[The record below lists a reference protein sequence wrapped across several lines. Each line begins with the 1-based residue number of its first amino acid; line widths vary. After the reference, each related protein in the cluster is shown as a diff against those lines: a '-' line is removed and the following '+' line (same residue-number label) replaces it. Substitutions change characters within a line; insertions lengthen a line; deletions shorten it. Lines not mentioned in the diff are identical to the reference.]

1 MLSGPPPGVYSRFE
15 YGIIELLRERSS
27 LMRIE
32 AGRPKTKIVCT
43 LGPATS
49 TEETVRSLAK
59 SGMSIARLNL
69 SHGTLAEHTESLEI
83 VRKVSA
89 DLDLPLGVMVDVPG
103 IKYRTGPADPG
114 VVNLSEGDE
123 FTLTSR
129 DVVGSESLVSI
140 SPPGIHRDAA
150 VDSSVLLDDG
160 LMELRVVAVQGEDV
174 VCTVVRGGRLTEGR
188 GVATPGRSPSQGFPN
203 EKAIEA
209 LEFAAE
215 SRADFV
221 ALSTI
226 TGPDDIA
233 AARLVLE
240 RKGHSPL
247 IISKI
252 ERSDAVD
259 DFEQILAVSDA
270 IMVARGDMG
279 VEVQLASV
287 PVLQKRLI
295 SLSNH
300 AGKPVITATQML
312 ESMIRSSVPTRAE
325 VTDVANAIYDGTD
338 AIMLSGE
345 TSIGQH
351 PVEAVKVMAEVALQA
366 EAALPY
372 EKMLGE
378 KLAHLVPQTDDAI
391 SYDACRSALQLDAS
405 LIIAFTESGGTAAR
419 VSKYRPVS
427 PILAMTPSAEVQRR
441 LTIAWGVVPIA
452 ASRIRTV
459 EDFFRMGED
468 AAVRICGAGEGDLAV
483 LVAGL
488 PIGVPGGTNL
498 LRVLTISDRN
508 VSV

>member
-1 MLSGPPPGVYSRFE
+1 
-15 YGIIELLRERSS
+15 
-27 LMRIE
+27 MRIE
-32 AGRPKTKIVCT
+32 AARPKTKIVCT

-49 TEETVRSLAK
+49 TEEAVRSLAE

-69 SHGTLAEHTESLEI
+69 SHGAIGEHRESLRI

-89 DLDLPLGVMVDVPG
+89 DMGTPLGVMVDVPG
-103 IKYRTGPADPG
+103 IKYRTGPTDPG
-114 VVNLSEGDE
+114 VVNLAVGDD

-129 DVVGSESLVSI
+129 DVVGSERLVSV

-150 VDSSVLLDDG
+150 PGSAVLLDDG
-160 LMELRVVAVQGEDV
+160 LMELEVAGVEGEDV
-174 VCTVVRGGRLTEGR
+174 ACTVVRGGRLTEGR
-188 GVATPGRSPSQGFPN
+188 GVATPGRSPSHTFPN
-203 EKAIEA
+203 EKAVEA

-215 SRADFV
+215 CRADFV
-221 ALSTI
+221 ALSTV
-226 TGPDDIA
+226 TGPHDIA
-233 AARLVLE
+233 AARLILE
-240 RKGHSPL
+240 RQGHVPL
-247 IISKI
+247 VISKI

-259 DFEQILAVSDA
+259 DFEKILAVSDA

-279 VEVQLASV
+279 VEVRLARV

-295 SLSNH
+295 ALSNH

-345 TSIGQH
+345 TSVGRY

-372 EKMLGE
+372 DEMIAD
-378 KLAHLVPQTDDAI
+378 KLPHLVPQTDDAI
-391 SYDACRSALQLDAS
+391 SYDACRTARQLDAA
-405 LIIAFTESGGTAAR
+405 LIIAFTESGGTAVR

-427 PILAMTPSAEVQRR
+427 PILALTPSEEVRRR
-441 LTIAWGVVPIA
+441 LTISWGVIPITV
-452 ASRIRTV
+452 SMIHTV
-459 EDFFRMGED
+459 EDFFRVGED
-468 AAVRICGAGEGDLAV
+468 AAVNICGVGEGDLV
-483 LVAGL
+483 ILVAGL

-498 LRVLTISDRN
+498 LRVLTISDGAG
-508 VSV
+508 

>member
-1 MLSGPPPGVYSRFE
+1 
-15 YGIIELLRERSS
+15 
-27 LMRIE
+27 MRIE

-49 TEETVRSLAK
+49 TDEAVRSLAEA
-59 SGMSIARLNL
+59 GMSIARLNL
-69 SHGTLAEHTESLEI
+69 SHGTISEHREALRI

-89 DLDLPLGVMVDVPG
+89 ELSLPLGIMVDVPG
-103 IKYRTGPADPG
+103 IKYRTGPTDPG
-114 VVNLSEGDE
+114 VVNLAVGDD

-129 DVVGSESLVSI
+129 DVVGTERLASVT
-140 SPPGIHRDAA
+140 PPGIHRDAA
-150 VDSSVLLDDG
+150 PNSPVLVDDG
-160 LMELRVVAVQGEDV
+160 LMELKVVGIEGEDV
-174 VCTVVRGGRLTEGR
+174 ACTVVRGGRLTEGR
-188 GVATPGRSPSQGFPN
+188 GVATPGRSPSHAFPN

-215 SRADFV
+215 CKVDFV
-221 ALSTI
+221 ALSTV
-226 TGPDDIA
+226 TGPHDIA

-240 RKGHSPL
+240 RRGHVPL

-259 DFEQILAVSDA
+259 DFERILAVSDA

-279 VEVQLASV
+279 VEVQLARV

-295 SLSNH
+295 AMSNH

-312 ESMIRSSVPTRAE
+312 ESMIWSSVPTRAE

-345 TSIGQH
+345 TSIGQY

-372 EKMLGE
+372 DEMIAD
-378 KLAHLVPQTDDAI
+378 KLEHLVPQTDDAI
-391 SYDACRSALQLDAS
+391 SYDACRTARQLHAS
-405 LIIAFTESGGTAAR
+405 LIVAFTESGGTAAR

-427 PILAMTPSAEVQRR
+427 PILAMTHSEEVQRR
-441 LTIAWGVVPIA
+441 LTLSWGVVPITV
-452 ASRIRTV
+452 SMIRTV
-459 EDFFRMGED
+459 DDFFRMGED
-468 AAVRICGAGEGDLAV
+468 AAVSICGVRGGELVV

-498 LRVLTISDRN
+498 LRVLTISHGA
-508 VSV
+508 VSG

>member
-1 MLSGPPPGVYSRFE
+1 MRVISRLE
-15 YGIIELLRERSS
+15 SGIIEPYGSGAVP
-27 LMRIE
+27 MRIE

-49 TEETVRSLAK
+49 TEESVRSLAE

-69 SHGTLAEHTESLEI
+69 SHGTISEHREALRI

-89 DLDLPLGVMVDVPG
+89 QMSMPLGVMVDVPG
-103 IKYRTGPADPG
+103 IKYRTGPTDPG
-114 VVNLSEGDE
+114 VVNLAVGDD

-129 DVVGSESLVSI
+129 DVVGNERLVAI

-150 VDSSVLLDDG
+150 PNRPVLLDDG
-160 LMELRVVAVQGEDV
+160 LMELSVVAVQGEDV
-174 VCTVVRGGRLTEGR
+174 ACTVVRGGRLTEGR

-233 AARLVLE
+233 AAKVVLE
-240 RKGHSPL
+240 RKGHDPL

-295 SLSNH
+295 ARSNL

-345 TSIGQH
+345 TSIGQY
-351 PVEAVKVMAEVALQA
+351 PVEAVKVMAEVARQA

-372 EKMLGE
+372 GEMLAD

-391 SYDACRSALQLDAS
+391 SYDACRTARQLDAS

-419 VSKYRPVS
+419 VSKYRPIS
-427 PILAMTPSAEVQRR
+427 PILAMTPSEEVQRR
-441 LTIAWGVVPIA
+441 LTLAWGVIPIA
-452 ASRIRTV
+452 ASTIRTV
-459 EDFFRMGED
+459 EDFFDMGED
-468 AAVRICGAGEGDLAV
+468 AAVSICGVGPGGLVV

-498 LRVLTISDRN
+498 LRVLTISDGA
-508 VSV
+508 VSG

>member
-1 MLSGPPPGVYSRFE
+1 
-15 YGIIELLRERSS
+15 
-27 LMRIE
+27 MRIE

-49 TEETVRSLAK
+49 TEEKVRSLAE

-69 SHGTLAEHTESLEI
+69 SHGTISEHMESLKI

-89 DLDLPLGVMVDVPG
+89 DIDLPLGIMVDVPG
-103 IKYRTGPADPG
+103 IKYRTGPTDPG
-114 VVNLSEGDE
+114 VVNLAVGDC

-129 DVVGSESLVSI
+129 DVVGNERLVSI

-150 VDSSVLLDDG
+150 PDRTVMLDDG
-160 LMELRVVAVQGEDV
+160 LMELRVVGIEGEDV
-174 VCTVVRGGRLTEGR
+174 ACTVVRGGRLTEGR
-188 GVATPGRSPSQGFPN
+188 GVATPGRAPSHGFPH

-215 SRADFV
+215 YEVDFV

-226 TGPDDIA
+226 TGPHDIEA
-233 AARLVLE
+233 AKLVLE
-240 RKGHSPL
+240 RQGYTPF

-252 ERSDAVD
+252 ERSAAVD
-259 DFEQILAVSDA
+259 GFEQILAVSDA

-287 PVLQKRLI
+287 PVLQKKLI
-295 SLSNH
+295 AMSNH

-345 TSIGQH
+345 TSIGKY
-351 PVEAVKVMAEVALQA
+351 PVEAVKVMAEVAIHA

-372 EKMLGE
+372 EEMLAD
-378 KLAHLVPQTDDAI
+378 KLEHLVPQTDDAI
-391 SYDACRSALQLDAS
+391 SYDACRTAQQLDAS

-427 PILAMTPSAEVQRR
+427 PILALTSSKEVQRR
-441 LTIAWGVVPIA
+441 LTLAWGVIPVT
-452 ASRIRTV
+452 ASMIGTV
-459 EDFFRMGED
+459 DDFFRMGEN
-468 AAVRICGAGEGDLAV
+468 AAVNVCRVRKGDLVV

-498 LRVLTISDRN
+498 LRVLTISN
-508 VSV
+508 GAVAG

>member
-1 MLSGPPPGVYSRFE
+1 
-15 YGIIELLRERSS
+15 
-27 LMRIE
+27 MRTE
-32 AGRPKTKIVCT
+32 AARPKTKIVCT

-49 TEETVRSLAK
+49 TEETVRSLAE

-69 SHGTLAEHTESLEI
+69 SHGTLAEHREALRI
-83 VRKVSA
+83 VREVSA
-89 DLDLPLGVMVDVPG
+89 EMGLPLGVMVDVPG
-103 IKYRTGPADPG
+103 IKYRTGPTDPG
-114 VVNLSEGDE
+114 VVNLSEGDD

-129 DVVGSESLVSI
+129 DVVGNEHLVSI

-150 VDSSVLLDDG
+150 PGSPVLLDDG
-160 LMELRVVAVQGEDV
+160 LMELRVVAARGEDAL
-174 VCTVVRGGRLTEGR
+174 CKVVRGGRLTEGR

-203 EKAIEA
+203 EKAVEA
-209 LEFAAE
+209 LEFAAD

-233 AARLVLE
+233 AAKAVLE
-240 RKGHSPL
+240 MKGHAPL

-252 ERSDAVD
+252 ERTDAVD

-279 VEVQLASV
+279 VEVRLASV

-295 SLSNH
+295 ALSNL

-312 ESMIRSSVPTRAE
+312 ESMIRSAVPTRAE
-325 VTDVANAIYDGTD
+325 VTDVANAVFDGTD

-351 PVEAVKVMAEVALQA
+351 PVEAVRVMAEVALQA

-372 EKMLGE
+372 EEMLAE

-391 SYDACRSALQLDAS
+391 SYDACRTARQLDAS
-405 LIIAFTESGGTAAR
+405 LIVAFTESGGTAAR

-427 PILAMTPSAEVQRR
+427 PILAMTPSEEVQRR
-441 LTIAWGVVPIA
+441 LTLAWGVIPIA
-452 ASRIRTV
+452 ASKIGTV
-459 EDFFRMGED
+459 DDFFRMGED
-468 AAVRICGAGEGDLAV
+468 AAVRVCGVGDGDLVV

-498 LRVLTISDRN
+498 LRVLTITHGAISG
-508 VSV
+508 